1 MVVHLLLFS
10 RYVDNHGHLWS
21 RDFKLTNE
29 CVYSSFLLKLLHQ
42 IGNTPTQ
49 QLEILRT
56 WLNQREP
63 SSNQPGST
71 GRYLDPV
78 GNKGFHSIYFFIL
91 KQHKPKCNL
100 PAKIKGCEDP
110 SAATYAKTN
119 NLAPT
124 KAVKSIEN
132 TSTQLRDPRRKCPD
146 FAFLHKNKG
155 CLISLRIKPYIYKIK
170 SIKGCVVVI
179 YT

>member
-1 MVVHLLLFS
+1 MVVLLLS

-29 CVYSSFLLKLLHQ
+29 CVYSSILLFLLKLLHQ
-42 IGNTPTQ
+42 TGNTPTREIPHQ
-49 QLEILRT
+49 IKQLEIPRYQAELEKT
-56 WLNQREP
+56 SQP
-63 SSNQPGST
+63 SSA
-71 GRYLDPV
+71 REYLDQI
-78 GNKGFHSIYFFIL
+78 GNKGSHSIYFFIL
-91 KQHKPKCNL
+91 KQRKPKCNL
-100 PAKIKGCEDP
+100 PAKIKGREDP

-155 CLISLRIKPYIYKIK
+155 CHISLGIKTTYKI
-170 SIKGCVVVI
+170 
-179 YT
+179 

>member
-1 MVVHLLLFS
+1 MHFWPRNSKQADIMVVLLLS

-132 TSTQLRDPRRKCPD
+132 TSTQLRDPRRKYPD

-155 CLISLRIKPYIYKIK
+155 CHISLGIKTTYKI
-170 SIKGCVVVI
+170 
-179 YT
+179 